1 MTAAT
6 HETARSTDTPARDR
20 LYTECDPMNYEALL
34 TDAEQAE
41 LLKLRGFL
49 ETEANPLLSDYWERG
64 EFPAQLIKPLAA
76 LDLITPASLT
86 AGGAEPRSLYEGFRN
101 FELARTDASLATYYN
116 GQSGLF
122 RTTVLRGGS
131 EDQARKWLPLIDSF
145 QMTGVF
151 ALTEPEHG
159 SDIAGGLTTS
169 ARRNGNSWVLDGEKR
184 WIGNAVFAD
193 YLAVMARDVADGQ
206 IKAFLVKT
214 DAPGVTLTTI
224 GGKMS
229 LRMVQNSDI
238 SLDNVE
244 VAEEFRLGRINSFA
258 DVAELLRSMRS
269 GVAWFAAGVQAG
281 AYEAAL
287 RYATGREQFG
297 RPISGFQMVQD
308 KLVGMLGNTIA
319 SLGMVVRLS
328 QQQDDG
334 IYRDQDSAMAKAWTC
349 SRMRETVAWAREIA
363 GGNGILLSNDVG
375 RFFADAEAIYTYEGT
390 NEINTLVVGRAIT
403 GRSAFNK

>member
-6 HETARSTDTPARDR
+6 HETTQSEKTTLRTR
-20 LYTECDPMNYEALL
+20 LYGECDPMNYEALL
-34 TDAEQAE
+34 TDVEQGE
-41 LLKLRGFL
+41 LLKLREFL
-49 ETEANPLLSDYWERG
+49 ETEAKPLLADYWERG
-64 EFPAQLIKPLAA
+64 EFPAQLIKPMAA

-86 AGGAEPRSLYEGFRN
+86 VGGAKPRSLYEGFRN

-131 EDQARKWLPLIDSF
+131 EDQAKTWLPLIDSF
-145 QMTGVF
+145 EMTGVF

-169 ARRNGNSWVLDGEKR
+169 ARRSGNTWVISGEKR

-193 YLAVMARDVADGQ
+193 YLAVLARDVVDGQ

-214 DAPGVTLTTI
+214 DAPGVTMKTI

-238 SLDNVE
+238 SLDSVE
-244 VAEEFRLGRINSFA
+244 VTEEFRLARINSFA
-258 DVAELLRSMRS
+258 DVADLLRSMRS

-287 RYATGREQFG
+287 KYATDREQFG

-308 KLVGMLGNTIA
+308 KLVSMLGNTIA

-328 QQQDDG
+328 QQQDEG
-334 IYRDQDSAMAKAWTC
+334 VYRDQDSAMAKAWTC
-349 SRMRETVAWAREIA
+349 SRMRETVAWAREMA

-390 NEINTLVVGRAIT
+390 KEINTLVVGRAIT
-403 GRSAFNK
+403 GRSAFTK

>member
-6 HETARSTDTPARDR
+6 RETAQSEKTTLRTR
-20 LYTECDPMNYEALL
+20 LYGECDPMNYEALL
-34 TDAEQAE
+34 TDAEQGE

-49 ETEANPLLSDYWERG
+49 ETEAKPLLADYWERG

-86 AGGAEPRSLYEGFRN
+86 VGGAKPRSLYEGFRN

-131 EDQARKWLPLIDSF
+131 EDQAKTWLPLIDSF
-145 QMTGVF
+145 EMTGVF

-169 ARRNGNSWVLDGEKR
+169 ACRSGNNWVINGEKR

-193 YLAVMARDVADGQ
+193 YLTVLARDVADGQ
-206 IKAFLVKT
+206 IKAFLVKS
-214 DAPGVTLTTI
+214 DAPGVTMKNI

-244 VAEEFRLGRINSFA
+244 VTEEFRLARINSFA
-258 DVAELLRSMRS
+258 DVADLLRSMRS

-287 RYATGREQFG
+287 QYAADREQFG
-297 RPISGFQMVQD
+297 RPISGFQMIQD
-308 KLVGMLGNTIA
+308 KLVDMLGNTIA

-328 QQQDDG
+328 QQQDQG
-334 IYRDQDSAMAKAWTC
+334 VYRDQDSAMAKAWTC
-349 SRMRETVAWAREIA
+349 SRMRATVASAREIA

-390 NEINTLVVGRAIT
+390 KEINTLVVGRAIT
-403 GRSAFNK
+403 GRSAFTR